1 MYRRMINQWSLKLY
15 GAIGVMLFSVI
26 ATLALLHY
34 LKALNEEALR
44 NLLTVAIMGMLF
56 VYAQGRHS
64 GTTEQRGF
72 MAGIEQKA
80 AEWSQ
85 PPVVEV
91 LHTPQPPN
99 YMALPMTQ
107 EGLTDGQS

>member
-15 GAIGVMLFSVI
+15 GAAAVGLFSVI
-26 ATLALLHY
+26 VTLAGLEYSKELT
-34 LKALNEEALR
+34 NEALR
-44 NLLTVAIMGMLF
+44 NLLVISILSMPF
-56 VYAQGRHS
+56 VYGQGRQS
-64 GTTEQRGF
+64 GTAEQRGY
-72 MAGIEQKA
+72 MEGVKA
-80 AEWSQ
+80 KADEWKQ
-85 PPVVEV
+85 PPMVEV

>member
-15 GAIGVMLFSVI
+15 GAVAVGLFSIVV
-26 ATLALLHY
+26 TLAGLEYSKELT
-34 LKALNEEALR
+34 NEALR
-44 NLLTVAIMGMLF
+44 NLLVISILSMPL
-56 VYAQGRHS
+56 VYGQGRQS
-64 GTTEQRGF
+64 GTAEQRGF

-91 LHTPQPPN
+91 LHTPQPPS